1 MAVKANSFPLVPG
14 KSLNGAVQAVKSFLA
29 SEQKMEVQVLK
40 MEDGATLIQARSVG
54 GKWKQIVGMDKVISV
69 KFSNKGQNIL
79 FVEIGGG
86 KWIDK
91 GLVAGISLIVLW
103 PLTVTSGIGMYNQA
117 KLPEKIL
124 SCIRDYLDIP

>member
-69 KFSNKGQNIL
+69 KFSNQGQNIL